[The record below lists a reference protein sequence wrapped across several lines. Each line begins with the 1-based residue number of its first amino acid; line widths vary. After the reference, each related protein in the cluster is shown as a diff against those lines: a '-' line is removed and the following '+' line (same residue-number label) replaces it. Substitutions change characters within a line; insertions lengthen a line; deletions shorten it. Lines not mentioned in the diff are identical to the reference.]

1 LSNIS
6 LYLDDCLNIMK
17 DIPDNSIDLVCTDP
31 PYVIKII
38 GGGGRGING
47 WKDFRDQGA
56 WDKIR
61 PSKNIFDAIFRVSK
75 NQVIWGG
82 NYFTDILPPSQQWF
96 IWNKG
101 QRNFSLADAEIAWSS
116 QNKAIRIFDFHRSK
130 MRSQRRDHP
139 TQKPIELMEWCILKF
154 KNVKTVL
161 DPFMGS
167 GSTGIA
173 CKKLGIDFIGIEINE
188 KYFNIA
194 KDAIEK
200 QQQILF
206 GGN

>member
-1 LSNIS
+1 MSNIS
-6 LYLDDCLNIMK
+6 VYLGNCLNIIK
-17 DIPDNSIDLVCTDP
+17 DIPDKSIDLVLTDP
-31 PYVIKII
+31 PYGIKII
-38 GGGGRGING
+38 KGGGRGMNG
-47 WKDFRDQGA
+47 WKDFREQGE
-56 WDKIR
+56 WDKVK
-61 PSKNIFDAIFRVSK
+61 PPKDIFDEIFRVSK

-101 QRNFSLADAEIAWSS
+101 QRNFSLADAELAWSS
-116 QNKAIRIFDFHRSK
+116 QNRSIRIFDFHRSK

-154 KNVKTVL
+154 KNVKIVL

-173 CKKLGIDFIGIEINE
+173 CKKLDIDFIGIEINE

-194 KDAIEK
+194 KNAIEEYK
-200 QQQILF
+200 
-206 GGN
+206 

>member
-6 LYLDDCLNIMK
+6 LYFDDCLNIMK

-31 PYVIKII
+31 PYGIKII